1 MNEILENVGG
11 LVDVEDVVEDKGVS
25 SAGDGGSG
33 VNDQLD
39 TQQGRADAAAKK
51 TFVTSCP
58 GMDGGS
64 SGGHNGNSTI
74 RWTEQSSASLVEK
87 LIHTLS
93 HDGEGQNDAVVR
105 LYLQQIRGHEE
116 TIRMREM
123 QIDTLC
129 QELAQSV
136 QRVHALEMDL
146 KVLKLLGT
154 HHHRSQHHR
163 KRSFPSL
170 NSDSNAGGSTSSS

>member
-1 MNEILENVGG
+1 M
-11 LVDVEDVVEDKGVS
+11 EDVVEDKGVS

-33 VNDQLD
+33 VNDWLD

-51 TFVTSCP
+51 MFVTSRP
-58 GMDGGS
+58 SMDGGS

-74 RWTEQSSASLVEK
+74 RWTKQSSASLVEK

-93 HDGEGQNDAVVR
+93 HDGEGQNDAVVH
-105 LYLQQIRGHEE
+105 LYLQQICGHEE

-123 QIDTLC
+123 QIDTLR

-136 QRVHALEMDL
+136 Q
-146 KVLKLLGT
+146 
-154 HHHRSQHHR
+154 
-163 KRSFPSL
+163 
-170 NSDSNAGGSTSSS
+170 